1 MLQSVQCFGQL
12 SVSGSLEFQACS
24 ILQAVMRLDSFK
36 VLDSISICV
45 GMQVLT
51 V

>member
-1 MLQSVQCFGQL
+1 MFQAVQCFSQF

-24 ILQAVMRLDSFK
+24 VLQAVQCLDSFR